1 MSTAPP
7 TASETPINKQITN
20 DLKVAFKTILEKYLG
35 GRTIKEDKIKSWM
48 NNILTDAKEYFIK
61 LTGMIE
67 EMMKFEKIQEIPENI
82 IKTFGETLLTT
93 PELNSQI
100 NKLVLKKFE

>member
-1 MSTAPP
+1 
-7 TASETPINKQITN
+7 
-20 DLKVAFKTILEKYLG
+20 
-35 GRTIKEDKIKSWM
+35 
-48 NNILTDAKEYFIK
+48 
-61 LTGMIE
+61 MIE